1 MREHWAGT
9 VILLFQPNEERSG
22 GAQQMVDDR
31 LYERI
36 PIPDVLLAQHVSPK
50 RAGWLGMNSGVQL
63 SASETLKITLHG
75 RGGHASSPV
84 ATIDPIVM
92 MASCILRLQTIVS
105 RELDVAH
112 EFAVVTIGQA
122 SAGNAP
128 NIIPDTAT
136 FHVNVRTVD
145 EIIRARVMASIKRI
159 VTAESDASNAA
170 QAPTIEIISAF
181 PVTYNSPKITYLL
194 GHVFET
200 VFGGNFKPNEFPQIN
215 ASDDFSILAR
225 AIARPY
231 CYWMLGGTDP
241 VLFDSKDE
249 REIPWNHSSSFA
261 PIMQPTIKVATD
273 AMTAAALTFVVR
285 EVASI

>member
-1 MREHWAGT
+1 
-9 VILLFQPNEERSG
+9 
-22 GAQQMVDDR
+22 MVDDR

-50 RAGWLGMNSGVQL
+50 RAGWLGMNAGVQL

-75 RGGHASSPV
+75 RGGHASTPN
-84 ATIDPIVM
+84 ATIDPIIM

-105 RELDVAH
+105 RELDIAH

-136 FHVNVRTVD
+136 FHVNIRTVD
-145 EIIRARVMASIKRI
+145 EAIRARVMASIKRI
-159 VTAESDASNAA
+159 VTAESDASNAL
-170 QAPTIEIISAF
+170 QAPTIEVISEF

-194 GHVFET
+194 GRIFET
-200 VFGGNFKPNEFPQIN
+200 VFGENFKPNEFPQTN

-225 AIARPY
+225 AVARPY
-231 CYWMLGGTDP
+231 CFWILGGTDP
-241 VLFDSKDE
+241 ILFDNSDE
-249 REIPWNHSSSFA
+249 REIPWNHSSYFA
-261 PIMQPTIKVATD
+261 PVMQPTIKVATD
-273 AMTAAALTFVVR
+273 AMTAAALTFLVR